1 MQLNDVR
8 DQRPSYHWDFEPKRI
23 NPNLTDLTCPEVVC
37 GIFKP
42 KACVNLRDYHCL
54 NEATYKELAQL
65 IDPSFLSQAQRKAKL
80 TGIRAIG
87 FEPENTLNFNVNSSE
102 YDKNRIRYVNSV
114 LFDEWEQIGT
124 DQELSHIERA
134 RMLLWV
140 GNIRLHCTCPAFLYW
155 GFQYMLSVLDS
166 AIYPE
171 QRFPAQRNPK
181 ERGIVC
187 KHMARVL
194 EVLPFH
200 SGDIAREIRRQFG

>member
-1 MQLNDVR
+1 MHLHEIKQG
-8 DQRPSYHWDFEPKRI
+8 RPTYHWDFEPRSV
-23 NPNLTDLTCPEVVC
+23 NPHTTDLTCPEVVC

-42 KACVNLRDYHCL
+42 RACLNLRDYHQL
-54 NEATYKELAQL
+54 EETTYKDIAQL
-65 IDPSFLSQAQRKAKL
+65 VDPSFLNQAQRKARL

-87 FEPENTLNFNVNSSE
+87 FEPHNTLNFNVNSSE
-102 YDKNRIRYVNSV
+102 YDKNRIRYVDSV
-114 LFDEWEQIGT
+114 LFNDWEQIGT

-134 RMLLWV
+134 RMLLWI
-140 GNIRLHCTCPAFLYW
+140 GDIKLHCTCPAFLYW
-155 GFQYMLSVLDS
+155 GFQYMLTVLDA

-171 QRFPAQRNPK
+171 QRFPDQRNPK

-200 SGDIAREIRRQFG
+200 SGDIARELRRQFG